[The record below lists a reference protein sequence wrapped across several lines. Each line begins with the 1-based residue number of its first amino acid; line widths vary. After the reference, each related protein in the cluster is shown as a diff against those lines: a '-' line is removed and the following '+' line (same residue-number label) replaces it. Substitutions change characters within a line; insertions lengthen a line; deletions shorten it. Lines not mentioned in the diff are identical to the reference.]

1 MSVPEGAAAESALS
15 VWHVHLN
22 APDLPGIEV
31 TSKPPRRTPD
41 GSAYTFHDA
50 AGLVMEVPADHV
62 AYIQRATDP
71 A

>member
-1 MSVPEGAAAESALS
+1 MPVPEDAAAEAEA

-22 APDLPGIEV
+22 APDLPGIKV
-31 TSKPPRRTPD
+31 TSRPPRRTPD
-41 GSAYTFHDA
+41 GSAYTFRDS

-62 AYIQRATDP
+62 AYIQRAGGP

>member
-1 MSVPEGAAAESALS
+1 MTVPEGAATETALS

-41 GSAYTFHDA
+41 GSAYMFSDA
-50 AGLVMEVPADHV
+50 AGLVMEVPAEHV
-62 AYIQRATDP
+62 AYILRAADP